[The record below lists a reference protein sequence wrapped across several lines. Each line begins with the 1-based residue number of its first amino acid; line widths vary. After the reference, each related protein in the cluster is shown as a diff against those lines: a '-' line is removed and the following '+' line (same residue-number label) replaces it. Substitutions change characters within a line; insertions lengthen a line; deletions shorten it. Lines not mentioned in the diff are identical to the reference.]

1 MTARAGRAQLAAVEA
16 PRRPLRRAAELRPE
30 TASALSDVLASILVT
45 AAERAAEGDYLL
57 TVAQVASRWGVC
69 QMAVRNLIYKRRLQV
84 VQFGTAVRV
93 RACAA
98 DEFARANEGPWRKPV
113 RRVS

>member
-1 MTARAGRAQLAAVEA
+1 MRPRAAARPLEAVEPARA
-16 PRRPLRRAAELRPE
+16 PRRKAGPLRAE
-30 TASALSDVLASILVT
+30 TAAALSDVLASILVT

-57 TVAQVASRWGVC
+57 TVAQVSERWGVC
-69 QMAVRNLIYKRRLQV
+69 QMAVRNLIYQRRLRV

-93 RACAA
+93 RACHA
-98 DEFARANEGPWRKPV
+98 DEFARANEGPWRKPL

>member
-1 MTARAGRAQLAAVEA
+1 LAAVAPARE
-16 PRRPLRRAAELRPE
+16 PRRKSGMLRPE
-30 TASALSDVLASILVT
+30 TAAALSEVLASILVT

-57 TVAQVASRWGVC
+57 TVAQVAARWGVC
-69 QMAVRNLIYKRRLQV
+69 QMAVRNLIYQGRLRV

-93 RACAA
+93 RACHA
-98 DEFARANEGPWRKPV
+98 DEFARANEGAWRKPL